1 VLKLYVRIP
10 EKISVSHLAKLSLL
24 YAGNKN
30 TENKIIK
37 KEINVERGTRRI
49 CRNKLC
55 SPGKGIRIELCSR
68 YFKSAFLG

>member
-1 VLKLYVRIP
+1 MLKLYVRIP

-37 KEINVERGTRRI
+37 KGKLMLNEELGEYVEINYAV
-49 CRNKLC
+49 
-55 SPGKGIRIELCSR
+55 PGKE
-68 YFKSAFLG
+68 

>member
-37 KEINVERGTRRI
+37 KGKLMLNEELGECVEINYAV
-49 CRNKLC
+49 
-55 SPGKGIRIELCSR
+55 PGKE
-68 YFKSAFLG
+68 